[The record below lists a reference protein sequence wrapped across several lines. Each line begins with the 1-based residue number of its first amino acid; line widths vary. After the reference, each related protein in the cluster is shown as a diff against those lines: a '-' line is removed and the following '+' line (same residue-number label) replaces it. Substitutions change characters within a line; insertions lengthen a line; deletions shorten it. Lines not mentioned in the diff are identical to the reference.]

1 MDAEPPTIV
10 EDMRV
15 REAADRI
22 AQHDPAISKHQ
33 GIFIV
38 DAKGNLQGVL
48 TRGDVLRSLDEN
60 PTGDTTVLEAGN
72 RDLVVS
78 YPDETLNQAAAKML
92 RHNIGRLAV
101 VDRANPKKLVGYLGR
116 REVMAARLRRL
127 DEEHVLEPG
136 WIARFRGGR
145 VVKRDGEHAAS

>member
-1 MDAEPPTIV
+1 M
-10 EDMRV
+10 
-15 REAADRI
+15 
-22 AQHDPAISKHQ
+22 
-33 GIFIV
+33 
-38 DAKGNLQGVL
+38 
-48 TRGDVLRSLDEN
+48 
-60 PTGDTTVLEAGN
+60 LEAGN

-145 VVKRDGEHAAS
+145 VVKRDGEPAS